1 MATTASTIPQNRP
14 VQGLAM
20 RLLAIFALA
29 TMMTLVKMAADR
41 GVHILESVFYR
52 QAIALLFV
60 IPIILSQGGFA
71 TVKTQRF
78 GTHMQRLLVGLTG
91 MIFNF
96 WAVSLLPLAEATSIS
111 FTVPIFATL
120 LAIFL
125 LSESVGWHRW
135 TAILAGFVGVLII
148 VQPGGGSIAW
158 QGALVALIGALLTA
172 LVSIVIR
179 TLGSTE
185 KPVTVVFWFTLLSLP
200 PLSIA
205 MLYYGA
211 FHDAEIWLIIA
222 GIGLCGGVGQ
232 LALTSS
238 LRLAPVSIVLSADY
252 TSLIWATLF
261 GWLIWQSWPS
271 VWTWI
276 GAPLIIGS
284 GLYIAWREHN
294 LAQRPQYRPETK
306 EQAEAS

>member
-1 MATTASTIPQNRP
+1 MAFTAPTLQQNRP
-14 VQGLAM
+14 AQGLAM
-20 RLLAIFALA
+20 RLLAVFALA
-29 TMMTLVKMAADR
+29 TMMALVKMAADR
-41 GVHILESVFYR
+41 GVNTLESVFYR
-52 QAIALLFV
+52 QAIAILFL

-71 TVKTQRF
+71 TVKTQRL

-91 MIFNF
+91 MMFNF
-96 WAVSLLPLAEATSIS
+96 AAVSLLPLAEATSIT

-120 LAIFL
+120 LAILL

-135 TAILAGFVGVLII
+135 SAILAGFAGVLII
-148 VQPGGGSIAW
+148 VQPGGGAIAW

-172 LVSIVIR
+172 LVSIIIR
-179 TLGSTE
+179 SLGSTD

-200 PLSIA
+200 PLSIG
-205 MLYYGA
+205 MFYYGA
-211 FHDAEIWLIIA
+211 LHDAETFLIIA

-252 TSLIWATLF
+252 TSLIWATFF

-294 LAQRPQYRPETK
+294 LARRPQYRHEAK
-306 EQAEAS
+306 EQAEAN